1 MFSVPAVPVT
11 CSQKTRADD
20 FALNLL
26 PKTIERLYAIID
38 IPFLTITPK
47 MQYYVY
53 NFYAFSPEMQR
64 KWFYNSVLNIPR
76 LYLPCAL
83 KTVSRAEAGSSHTI
97 TKENVKSLRT
107 DHRFY

>member
-1 MFSVPAVPVT
+1 MFSAPAVPVT

-26 PKTIERLYAIID
+26 PKTIERLYATID

-53 NFYAFSPEMQR
+53 NILCFFSR
-64 KWFYNSVLNIPR
+64 NAKKVVL
-76 LYLPCAL
+76 
-83 KTVSRAEAGSSHTI
+83 
-97 TKENVKSLRT
+97 
-107 DHRFY
+107 

>member
-1 MFSVPAVPVT
+1 MFSAPAVPVT
-11 CSQKTRADD
+11 CSQKTMADD

-53 NFYAFSPEMQR
+53 NFLCLLSRNA
-64 KWFYNSVLNIPR
+64 KKVVL
-76 LYLPCAL
+76 
-83 KTVSRAEAGSSHTI
+83 
-97 TKENVKSLRT
+97 
-107 DHRFY
+107 